1 MLLVQLIL
9 QVLELSVDPRFFL
22 GLLSLL
28 LLGEGLFVLLVKRDG
43 KLVVVGLILDD
54 RMLKVILLVQF
65 IDRLGKGLLLTREHE
80 FVV

>member
-1 MLLVQLIL
+1 
-9 QVLELSVDPRFFL
+9 
-22 GLLSLL
+22 
-28 LLGEGLFVLLVKRDG
+28 
-43 KLVVVGLILDD
+43 VVIGLILDD